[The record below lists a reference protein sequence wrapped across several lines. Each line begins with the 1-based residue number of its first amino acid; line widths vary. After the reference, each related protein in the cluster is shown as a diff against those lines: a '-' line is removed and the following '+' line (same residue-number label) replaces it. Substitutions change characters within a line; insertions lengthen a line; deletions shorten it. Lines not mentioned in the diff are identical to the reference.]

1 MGRVEVALVIL
12 TDRCGRTVMQHRTD
26 DAPTDPGRWT
36 VPGGMIE
43 PGEDPEAAVHRELLE
58 ETGLR
63 CATLSLVRVIERQF
77 HGPRSVR
84 YHVFAG
90 TTDATDDDIVLGE
103 GQAMVFVARDEIG
116 RKDLSPIAREVLA
129 DRLSGP
135 ANTEAAD
142 DAAVDAVARRL
153 SEEIPRLLAEKDI
166 PGMAVGICDRSGIR
180 WSAGFGVRARGGGE
194 PVSTETVFSIQSG
207 TKMYTATA
215 VMLAVQRGLVDLDT
229 PVTAY
234 LPDFTVH
241 SRWESQPQQRMT
253 LRHLLS
259 HTAGFTHE
267 APLGSNFD
275 DRDTSFEEH
284 CRSIRDTW
292 LRFPVGHHYEYSN
305 LGIDL
310 AALVVQ
316 RVTGLAF
323 HEFVRTEILQPLG
336 LHRTSLDHEVIAR
349 DPDRAVG
356 HSTVGSRVPVRV
368 PMVGAGG
375 AYTNVDDAL
384 RYLGFHLTGGQG
396 VLRPDLLEEMYEI
409 PKPLPGQRFG
419 YGLGVQVSRWN
430 GRRVLNHGG
439 GGFGF
444 QSAMAWDPAA
454 GVGVVMLTN
463 TDQSLKTHLAADL
476 LADLAG
482 SDSYVPALPP
492 AATGVDR
499 KALATMAGEY
509 VGRGFSV
516 VRINVDGDRVSL
528 ERAETRQP
536 LRVIGPNELVAEDD
550 GYQRFRLLGHDGGP
564 GHDYLVS
571 ADDGATYYR
580 NDAPSLGD
588 DASVASYGVDYMG
601 ARAGTL
607 RLRRSGD
614 GAALAGDGEPGHFD
628 FRALRLTEHRP
639 GLYFCSMGEAL
650 DLTGDRPTYANI
662 ALHLDDAS

>member
-1 MGRVEVALVIL
+1 MADVEVALVIL
-12 TDRCGRTVMQHRTD
+12 TDRRGRIVMQHRTD

-43 PGEDPEAAVHRELLE
+43 PGEDPEFAVHRELLE

-63 CATLSLVRVIERQF
+63 CPTMSLERVIERRF
-77 HGPRSVR
+77 HGPSSVR

-90 TTDATDDDIVLGE
+90 TTDATDADIVLGE
-103 GQAMVFVARDEIG
+103 GQAMVFVAPDEIG
-116 RKDLSPIAREVLA
+116 GKDLSPIAREVLA
-129 DRLSGP
+129 DRLRGP
-135 ANTEAAD
+135 GGD
-142 DAAVDAVARRL
+142 DSAVEAVARRL
-153 SEEIPRLLAEKDI
+153 TEEIPRLLAEKDV

-180 WSAGFGVRARGGGE
+180 WSAGFGVRARGGSE
-194 PVSTETVFSIQSG
+194 PVSTQTVFSIQSG

-215 VMLAVQRGLVDLDT
+215 VMLAVQRGLVDLDA
-229 PVTAY
+229 PVTDH

-241 SRWESQPQQRMT
+241 SRWESEPQQRMT

-316 RVTGLAF
+316 RVTGVAF
-323 HEFVRTEILQPLG
+323 HEFVRDEILRPLG
-336 LHRTSLDHEVIAR
+336 LHRTSLDHEVIAA

-356 HSTVGSRVPVRV
+356 HSTVGSRIPVRV

-384 RYLGFHLTGGQG
+384 RYLMFHLTGGRG
-396 VLRPDLLEEMYEI
+396 VLRPDLLEQMYEI
-409 PKPLPGQRFG
+409 PNPLPGQRFG
-419 YGLGVQVSRWN
+419 YGLGVAVARWN

-463 TDQSLKTHLAADL
+463 TDQALKAHLAADM
-476 LADLAG
+476 LAELAG

-492 AATGVDR
+492 AADADR
-499 KALATMAGEY
+499 AAPPRMAGEY

-516 VRINVDGDRVSL
+516 VRISVDGDQVSL
-528 ERAETRQP
+528 ERAGARQP
-536 LRVIGPNELVAEDD
+536 LRVIGANELVAEDD
-550 GYQRFRLLGHDGGP
+550 GYQRFRLLGHDGRP
-564 GHDYLVS
+564 GRDYLVS
-571 ADDGATYYR
+571 ADDGTTYYR
-580 NDAPSLGD
+580 NDAPSPGE
-588 DASVASYGVDYMG
+588 DATVASYGVDYMG
-601 ARAGTL
+601 ARIGRL

-614 GAALAGDGEPGHFD
+614 DATLVGDGNGDEFGFPP
-628 FRALRLTEHRP
+628 LRLTEHAP

-650 DLTGDRPTYANI
+650 DLTGERPTYANI
-662 ALHLDDAS
+662 ALHPDVVH